1 MCPLS
6 QSSPGSGWHELVTGC
21 SIESD
26 WTQSFHLLENP
37 DTDQCSPVYQ
47 SQTQA
52 SKKNGTSFTD
62 TSLTTK
68 AVCAKP
74 EELHTHAG
82 FLKDLYEEAVPE
94 QTQKAA
100 HVPPGKDPAVVSR
113 VKGGATPFTAPTT
126 VSDRVDETGN
136 AYFPHKLQ
144 KNSSPKLHSA
154 TLLDTVS
161 YTDLVGTT
169 YVHVSWC
176 MGGS

>member
-1 MCPLS
+1 
-6 QSSPGSGWHELVTGC
+6 
-21 SIESD
+21 
-26 WTQSFHLLENP
+26 
-37 DTDQCSPVYQ
+37 
-47 SQTQA
+47 
-52 SKKNGTSFTD
+52 
-62 TSLTTK
+62 
-68 AVCAKP
+68 VCAKP
-74 EELHTHAG
+74 EELHTNAG

-161 YTDLVGTT
+161 YTDLVATDLVDQT
-169 YVHVSWC
+169 KDKEQPL
-176 MGGS
+176 GSGINHHLRLKSMDTVTASDSGYSPHFVYRMD